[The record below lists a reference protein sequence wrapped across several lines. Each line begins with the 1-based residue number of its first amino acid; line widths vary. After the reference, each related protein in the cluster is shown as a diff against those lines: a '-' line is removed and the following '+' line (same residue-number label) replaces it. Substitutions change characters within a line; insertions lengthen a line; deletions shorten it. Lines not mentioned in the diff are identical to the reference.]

1 MLHKPYRYKGCIIYS
16 NKNKTFLEL
25 FAQVLETRQQKEK
38 IAMHGRKEKVGGI
51 TYNVLVNDKKK
62 VMLVSEGKRGT
73 QPKSAT
79 VWLKEE

>member
-1 MLHKPYRYKGCIIYS
+1 M
-16 NKNKTFLEL
+16 
-25 FAQVLETRQQKEK
+25 LETHPQKEK
-38 IAMHGRKEKVGGI
+38 MEMHGRAHTLGGI
-51 TYNVLVNDKKK
+51 DYQVLVNDKKK